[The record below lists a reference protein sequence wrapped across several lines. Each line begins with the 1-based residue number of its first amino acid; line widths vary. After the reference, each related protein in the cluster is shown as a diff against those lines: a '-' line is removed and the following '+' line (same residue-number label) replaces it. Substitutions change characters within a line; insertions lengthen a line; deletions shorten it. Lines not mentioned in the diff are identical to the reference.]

1 MTDAPPPGDVDYA
14 VPTAVPS
21 SRRRERRTPTAP
33 GVLWGGRPRT
43 WLKAGCWAAAAAL
56 SLPLVLP
63 LLVDDETGAESPEA
77 AVEQLLQGIADVD
90 PVAIVRAVDP
100 AETDDPQRA
109 SDAYD
114 RMSGRLLRQGE
125 VPPADVTAV
134 LAAAE
139 GQVGGGGDLSSIAT
153 LAALDL
159 DLADLELA
167 PETATDRDSPTRA
180 RVFIVGGDLSVTVD
194 PDRLPDAGSLGTASY
209 TMPLAEGWRRDRRV
223 LLQPYLVT
231 VERDGRWYVS
241 LEATADDLLPDR
253 R

>member
-33 GVLWGGRPRT
+33 GALWGGRPRT
-43 WLKAGCWAAAAAL
+43 WLKVGCWAAAAAL

-63 LLVDDETGAESPEA
+63 LLVDDETGADSPEA

-90 PVAIVRAVDP
+90 PVAIVQAVDP

-109 SDAYD
+109 ADAYD

-125 VPPADVTAV
+125 VPPAEVTAV

-153 LAALDL
+153 LAVLDL
-159 DLADLELA
+159 DLTGLELTVE
-167 PETATDRDSPTRA
+167 PVTDSPARA
-180 RVFIVGGDLSVTVD
+180 RVFIVGGDLGVTVD
-194 PDRLPDAGSLGTASY
+194 PGRLPDASGLGTASY

-223 LLQPYLVT
+223 LIEPYLVT

-241 LEATADDLLPDR
+241 LEGTADDLIPDGR
-253 R
+253 

>member
-1 MTDAPPPGDVDYA
+1 MTDVPPPGDVDYA

-21 SRRRERRTPTAP
+21 SRRRERRESTAP
-33 GVLWGGRPRT
+33 GSLWGGRPRT
-43 WLKAGCWAAAAAL
+43 WLKAGCWAGAAAL

-63 LLVDDETGAESPEA
+63 LLVDDETGADSPQA

-90 PVAIVRAVDP
+90 PVAIVQAVDP

-114 RMSGRLLRQGE
+114 RMSGRLLREGE
-125 VPPADVTAV
+125 VPPAEVTAV

-139 GQVGGGGDLSSIAT
+139 GQVGGGGDLSSVAT

-159 DLADLELA
+159 DLTGLELSV
-167 PETATDRDSPTRA
+167 ESATDSPTRA
-180 RVFIVGGDLSVTVD
+180 RVFIDDGDLGVTVD
-194 PDRLPDAGSLGTASY
+194 PSRLPDASGLGTASY

-223 LLQPYLVT
+223 LLEPYLVT